1 MKFIDKLAEKMVPFA
16 QIIANNKY
24 LLSLR
29 DGFMVAFPA
38 TMFASIMIIIQ
49 NLPATFGLSEKLPA
63 GLMTFLND
71 FFGPIGNAT
80 MSITAIF
87 VVFGIGYQLAGK
99 YGQPKLFAGAI
110 SLSSFL
116 MLLPYGSS
124 DDLGTVI
131 PLSKLGAE
139 GMFVGIITAIIATQI
154 YCKISASGLTIKMP
168 ESVPPMIAESFLA
181 IIPGAAPLFLFNL
194 IRYLFTFTSWGNA
207 VDFVYEILQKPLM
220 GLGGT
225 LPAVLIA
232 VLFTQFFW
240 WFGIHGTLVVNA
252 VIDPIMNALAI
263 ENYEAYKAGA
273 EQLPHIINTTFM
285 GVFVNQGMQLGISI
299 TMAFFIAR
307 SIRMKKLMKTVIA
320 PSVFNVSEP
329 MTFGLPIV
337 LNPIAFVPWILAPLA
352 STTISYFAIAAGLVP
367 RPIGA
372 TVVWTTP
379 VFLSGWLGT
388 GSVAGAILQLVTVAV
403 MTLIWVPF
411 LIVMDRGYFKEE
423 KEELAKEALAQT
435 GPAIDERIK
444 ES

>member
-49 NLPATFGLSEKLPA
+49 NLPATFGLSEKLPE
-63 GLMTFLND
+63 GFMTFLND

-124 DDLGTVI
+124 DEMGTVI

-154 YCKISASGLTIKMP
+154 YCKISASGSTIKMP
-168 ESVPPMIAESFLA
+168 DSVPPMIAESFMA

-225 LPAVLIA
+225 LPAVLLA

-240 WFGIHGTLVVNA
+240 WFGIHGTIVVNA

-307 SIRMKKLMKTVIA
+307 SIRMKKLMRTV
-320 PSVFNVSEP
+320 
-329 MTFGLPIV
+329 
-337 LNPIAFVPWILAPLA
+337 VPWILAPLV
-352 STTISYFAIAAGLVP
+352 STVISYFAIASGLVP

-388 GSVAGAILQLVTVAV
+388 GSIAGAILQLVTVVV

-411 LIVMDRGYFKEE
+411 LIVMDRGYLK
-423 KEELAKEALAQT
+423 
-435 GPAIDERIK
+435 DEIA
-444 ES
+444 SHD

>member
-1 MKFIDKLAEKMVPFA
+1 M
-16 QIIANNKY
+16 
-24 LLSLR
+24 
-29 DGFMVAFPA
+29 
-38 TMFASIMIIIQ
+38 ASQ
-49 NLPATFGLSEKLPA
+49 NF
-63 GLMTFLND
+63 
-71 FFGPIGNAT
+71 
-80 MSITAIF
+80 
-87 VVFGIGYQLAGK
+87 
-99 YGQPKLFAGAI
+99 FAGAI

-337 LNPIAFVPWILAPLA
+337 LNPICFCSVDLARLLVRRFL
-352 STTISYFAIAAGLVP
+352 IFAIAAGLVP
-367 RPIGA
+367 RQSEQRCLDDTGLLI
-372 TVVWTTP
+372 
-379 VFLSGWLGT
+379 WLAGN

-411 LIVMDRGYFKEE
+411 LIVMDRGYLKEE